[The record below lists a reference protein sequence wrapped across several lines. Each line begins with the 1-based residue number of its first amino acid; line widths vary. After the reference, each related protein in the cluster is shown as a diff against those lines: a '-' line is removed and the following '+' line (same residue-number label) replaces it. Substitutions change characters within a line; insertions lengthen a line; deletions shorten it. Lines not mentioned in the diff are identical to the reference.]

1 MLEIAIISR
10 VQIYAVSRWSYKL
23 KGPAMTYKKTL
34 NIDILELIQKVLR
47 TNLYSK
53 MYIFG

>member
-1 MLEIAIISR
+1 
-10 VQIYAVSRWSYKL
+10 
-23 KGPAMTYKKTL
+23 MTYKKTL